1 MFPRPQPILVGMT
14 LLVVSSL
21 SIAQDSADEGDS
33 VGEIAV
39 SDETL
44 QLRYYDQGDYVGV
57 EGSQLAGAFFLS
69 EDRDVVLSAGLQFPT
84 DFDLGPLTLTFG
96 PQLYAALLDEENT
109 DVMAVSIGA
118 EARFD
123 LIRSLR
129 LAVAGHAYY
138 APDVLTFGSADNLTD
153 LGARLEVGLADRITV
168 FGGMRWF
175 EFDLTEGGG
184 ERTLQEE
191 LFAGFGYR
199 F

>member
-1 MFPRPQPILVGMT
+1 MT
-14 LLVVSSL
+14 LLVISSL
-21 SIAQDSADEGDS
+21 SIAQDSAEGDS

-44 QLRYYDQGDYVGV
+44 QLRYYDQGDYAGI

-84 DFDLGPLTLTFG
+84 DFDLGLLTLTFG
-96 PQLYAALLDEENT
+96 PQVYVALLDEENS
-109 DVMAVSIGA
+109 DVIAMSIGA

-123 LIRSLR
+123 LIQSLK
-129 LAVAGHAYY
+129 LAVVGHAYF
-138 APDVLTFGSADNLTD
+138 APDVLTFGSADKLTD
-153 LGARLEVGLADRITV
+153 LSARLEIGLADRMTV

-175 EFDLTEGGG
+175 EFDLTEGNG

-191 LFAGFGYR
+191 VFVGFGYR